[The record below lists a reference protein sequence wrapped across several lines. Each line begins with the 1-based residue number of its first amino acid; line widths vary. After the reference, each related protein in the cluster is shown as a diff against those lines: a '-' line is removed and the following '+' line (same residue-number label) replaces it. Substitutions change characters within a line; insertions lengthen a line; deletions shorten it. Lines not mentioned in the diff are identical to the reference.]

1 MLAQFL
7 NARTSPAALLTVA
20 LSLAATNLHADDT
33 ASATDE
39 QIERWVLQLSDADFT
54 TRRTAA
60 AELVSQGAAAV
71 DALAEAAQSGNG
83 ETALR
88 CIDLLAR
95 LKESDDKSAVAQATA
110 AIEALSVS
118 DDAAVA
124 QRAQS
129 LLAEPPD
136 VKELQQ
142 NRFNRNGG
150 VRVRN
155 IRLLG
160 GPVPFDANGKRR
172 AEIEEDGK
180 SIVIEETQGQGI
192 VVTTTE
198 TVDGEEQ
205 TTEIKAKHAQEL
217 RQKDKDAFRLYRR
230 HLMQGGVRNQAQIQ
244 AQVFQMG
251 VVNRRRKVSIING
264 VRTIEVVEDGKTI
277 EIRHKNGKDITLKVT
292 EKVGDKQETREFE
305 AADLDELKENHPE
318 AAEIYEKYSQQNGA
332 AIQIQINGQPLQLN
346 PLRPA
351 PVPQPRQP
359 EPDETDDDR
368 EAPADE

>member
-1 MLAQFL
+1 MLGHRL
-7 NARTSPAALLTVA
+7 KVRTSLAALLTVA
-20 LSLAATNLHADDT
+20 LGLGATRLHADDP

-60 AELVSQGAAAV
+60 AELVAQGAAAV

-95 LKESDDKSAVAQATA
+95 LKESDDKSTVALATA

-136 VKELQQ
+136 LKQLQQ
-142 NRFNRNGG
+142 NQFNRIQAIGPL
-150 VRVRN
+150 N
-155 IRLLG
+155 IQLG
-160 GPVPFDANGKRR
+160 RPIPFDAKGKRR

-180 SIVIEETQGQGI
+180 SIVIEETRGQEI

-198 TVDGEEQ
+198 MVDGEER
-205 TTEIKAKHAQEL
+205 TTEIKAKNPQEL
-217 RQKDKDAFRLYRR
+217 RRKDKDAFRLYRR
-230 HLMQGGVRNQAQIQ
+230 HVMQGGVRNQAQIQ
-244 AQVFQMG
+244 AQVIQIGVANRQM
-251 VVNRRRKVSIING
+251 KVSIVNG
-264 VRTIEVVEDGKTI
+264 ERTIEVVEDGKTI
-277 EIRHKNGKDITLKVT
+277 EIHDKDDKDITLKVT
-292 EKVGDKQETREFE
+292 EKVGDKQETREYE

-351 PVPQPRQP
+351 PVPQPRQSGP
-359 EPDETDDDR
+359 NESRDDP